1 MIRIIMDTT
10 TTTMEMVVIMG
21 TEVRPGGV
29 GTGTITRMGA
39 MRIGETTVVQIG
51 RQGKVEV
58 VAEVADNC
66 YAEDSLAGV
75 FIEFEL
81 VS

>member
-1 MIRIIMDTT
+1 
-10 TTTMEMVVIMG
+10 MEMVVITG
-21 TEVRPGGV
+21 TEGWQAVE
-29 GTGTITRMGA
+29 GTGTTIPMGA